1 MERPKKKQI
10 FCVVTYHPGSKN
22 IKQII
27 VKHTANL
34 DVEIIIS
41 LKKVKNLRDILVKA
55 CIEIQESKND
65 TEHNL
70 NIREAE

>member
-10 FCVVTYHPGSKN
+10 FCVVTYHPGAKN

-27 VKHTANL
+27 EKHTADL

-41 LKKVKNLRDILVKA
+41 LKKDKNL
-55 CIEIQESKND
+55 
-65 TEHNL
+65 
-70 NIREAE
+70 